1 MTLDLF
7 NKNKTISMEFCSDE
21 VKVVV
26 GRYNKKNI
34 NINQCFS
41 IPVPDGLYEDGVIKD
56 VDKYLHVLQNGL
68 SDNKISR
75 GDVYGVINSS
85 NIIIREIRLPKVE
98 EKQIAS
104 ILNYQLDEYLPV
116 DPEGYVVQY
125 IPLDLVEEE
134 GVEKQNVMLIGVPK
148 YMVETHFNLLQNL
161 GLKPVVLDYAGN
173 AISKLIRF
181 SDNINGIYDKNL
193 AIACVALEEE
203 STALNIINKGLMSV
217 SRVVKEEISPL
228 VYEDTE
234 DSGYTHFK
242 TFDDESFDTD
252 VAIVSGLKSNLAV
265 IFDRV
270 EMIFRYYSSREENK
284 DIDLVLVYGNRSDID
299 GIESF
304 MSNYLHRPCVKLT
317 VLDKV
322 KFNGDLAKYANAIG
336 ALIRVN
342 GVK

>member
-1 MTLDLF
+1 
-7 NKNKTISMEFCSDE
+7 MEFCSDE

-34 NINQCFS
+34 TVDKCFS

-56 VDKYLHVLQNGL
+56 MEKYFHVLQKGL
-68 SDNKISR
+68 SDNNISR

-85 NIIIREIRLPKVE
+85 NIIIREIRIPKVDQ
-98 EKQIAS
+98 KQIAA

-125 IPLDLVEEE
+125 IPLDVVDEE
-134 GVEKQNVMLIGVPK
+134 GVEKQNVMLVGVPK

-161 GLKPVVLDYAGN
+161 GLKPVIMDYAGN

-203 STALNIINKGLMSV
+203 STALNIMNNGLMSV

-228 VYEDTE
+228 VYED
-234 DSGYTHFK
+234 SPFK
-242 TFDDESFDTD
+242 TMDDSESNDTD
-252 VAIVSGLKSNLAV
+252 VAVVSGLKSNLAV
-265 IFDRV
+265 ILDRI

-304 MSNYLHRPCVKLT
+304 MSNYLNRPCVKLT

-322 KFNGDLAKYANAIG
+322 KFNGDLANYANAIG